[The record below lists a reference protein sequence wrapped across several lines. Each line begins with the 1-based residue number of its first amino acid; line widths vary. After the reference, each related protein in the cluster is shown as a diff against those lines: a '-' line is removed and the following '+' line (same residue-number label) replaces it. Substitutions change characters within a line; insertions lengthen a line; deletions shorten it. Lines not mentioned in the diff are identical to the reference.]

1 MIGALMVKKIIPK
14 GYDLLNKG
22 NLAEFM
28 KDWADDSVFVFPGN
42 VKVSGT
48 IKGKSEIEKWFKH
61 MFEQFPKRKFTV
73 KNAFIR
79 NICAFGATNSAAVEW
94 EIEYSNKNGK
104 EYKNFG
110 VTVIEMKKGKAVA
123 VRDYFRFTEYLK
135 EAWGEV

>member
-1 MIGALMVKKIIPK
+1 
-14 GYDLLNKG
+14 
-22 NLAEFM
+22 
-28 KDWADDSVFVFPGN
+28 
-42 VKVSGT
+42 
-48 IKGKSEIEKWFKH
+48 

-73 KNAFIR
+73 KNAFVR

-123 VRDYFRFTEYLK
+123 VREYLRFTEYLK